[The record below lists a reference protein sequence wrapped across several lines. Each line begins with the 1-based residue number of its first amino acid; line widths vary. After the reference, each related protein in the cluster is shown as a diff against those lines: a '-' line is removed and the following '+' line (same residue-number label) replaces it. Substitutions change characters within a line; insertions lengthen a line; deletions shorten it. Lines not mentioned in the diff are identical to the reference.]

1 MKRRFEELRENLEEF
16 VEQADYPLLVV
27 GATPDELAYVI
38 TFFQALDE
46 KHPEGY
52 FVVFCNPFE
61 SAAAFVDGMVEN
73 LNQQLEGAVHL
84 RAERGD
90 EPFPP
95 LPPAAADRRLTP
107 EVRLHVILDY
117 LGGLVPN
124 AHQTAPQNEDHYAA
138 VGLLPLECKD
148 YDGYC
153 ALMRSLVPSPERH
166 AWMAPLR
173 IVLWEDRRQQALF
186 AELKREKN
194 PHVLTLEVDFS
205 TPRLTD
211 ALSNDAADT
220 SLPMPERMSCLMQLA
235 ALDYS
240 YKRYPDAIE
249 KYGVLYQYYEA
260 EDLKAMQA
268 LCLLGV
274 GDALRAGGQP
284 ALAKEMLQRGIA
296 VAMEARTLPILLNLL
311 ISATGVCFDLGQHE
325 DAESYADSGAQV
337 SAGALNAFAYAD
349 LLEQKGDAQL
359 AQGKNA
365 DGRDTY
371 QRCEELC
378 EKYAYYHRWKSVLGK
393 QIALYDRAHM
403 TRERDEHAR
412 RLAVIEEMEKRGEVG
427 PSAHA
432 AAS

>member
-1 MKRRFEELRENLEEF
+1 MKRKFEELRENLEEF
-16 VEQADYPLLVV
+16 VEQADYPLLIV
-27 GATPDELAYVI
+27 GATSDELAYVI

-52 FVVFCNPFE
+52 FVVFCHPFE
-61 SAAAFVDGMVEN
+61 SAARFVDGMVDN
-73 LNQQLEGAVHL
+73 LNQQLEGATHL
-84 RAERGD
+84 RRERGD

-95 LPPAAADRRLTP
+95 LPPAAADRRLRP
-107 EVRLHVILDY
+107 EVRLRIVLEY
-117 LGGLVPN
+117 LASLVPN
-124 AHQTAPQNEDHYAA
+124 AKDHYAA

-148 YDGYC
+148 YAGYC
-153 ALMRSLVPSPERH
+153 ALMRSLVPAPEPH
-166 AWMAPLR
+166 AWMTPLR
-173 IVLWEDRRQQALF
+173 IVIWEDRRQQSLF
-186 AELKREKN
+186 AELKRDQN

-211 ALSNDAADT
+211 ALAYDAADT
-220 SLPMPERMSCLMQLA
+220 ALPMPERMACLTQLA

-240 YKRYPDAIE
+240 YKRYPDSIE
-249 KYGVLYQYYEA
+249 KYGVLYQYYLA
-260 EDLKAMQA
+260 QDMKAMQA

-296 VAMEARTLPILLNLL
+296 VAMDAKALPVLLNLL
-311 ISATGVCFDLGQHE
+311 ISATGVCFDLGHHE

-365 DGRDTY
+365 DGMDSYR
-371 QRCEELC
+371 RCEELC

-393 QIALYDRAHM
+393 QIALYDSAHM
-403 TRERDEHAR
+403 RRERDEHAR
-412 RLAVIEEMEKRGEVG
+412 RLSLIEEMEKRGEVG

-432 AAS
+432 EAS